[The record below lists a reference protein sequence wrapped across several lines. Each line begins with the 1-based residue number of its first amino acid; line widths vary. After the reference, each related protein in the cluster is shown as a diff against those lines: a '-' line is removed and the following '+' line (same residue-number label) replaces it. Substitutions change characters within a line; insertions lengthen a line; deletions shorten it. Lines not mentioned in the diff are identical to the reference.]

1 MISIHDFRGRST
13 VQKNPEIFAPLPKS
27 WLPVDETQGLEL
39 LKVFPNGFPVAD
51 LLEIAEHPALREL
64 CIRFATSLY
73 ACKIVDGDHLRR
85 CATPYVARDASVGL
99 EIRFFAVRDRV
110 LEYIGCHYLSMVD
123 GELRRCTGVPPES
136 PIGDAGLDRLRTSG
150 DMGAEMFFA
159 VQFLL
164 LRGGVT
170 PARYKKK
177 SRLSSIQNGSSMT
190 KLPGKVEILNLDAVD
205 LTAAGKKARESF
217 SPPAERMRHCPVWPV
232 RGHWRQYRSGKR
244 VYIAPFVKGPERDI
258 RECPGREF
266 TV

>member
-51 LLEIAEHPALREL
+51 LLEIAEHPALRDL
-64 CIRFATSLY
+64 CIRFETSLY

-85 CATPYVARDASVGL
+85 CATPYVSQDATVGL

-136 PIGDAGLDRLRTSG
+136 RIGDAGLDRLRTSG
-150 DMGAEMFFA
+150 DMGSEMFFA

-164 LRGGVT
+164 LKGGVT

-177 SRLSSIQNGSSMT
+177 SRLSSIRNGSSMT

-205 LTAAGKKARESF
+205 LTAAGKKARESCI
-217 SPPAERMRHCPVWPV
+217 PAERTRHCPVWPV